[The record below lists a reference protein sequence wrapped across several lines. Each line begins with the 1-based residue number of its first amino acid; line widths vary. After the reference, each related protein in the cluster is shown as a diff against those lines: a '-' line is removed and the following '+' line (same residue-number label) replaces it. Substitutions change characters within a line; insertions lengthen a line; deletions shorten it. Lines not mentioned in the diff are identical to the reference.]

1 VRTAGLVES
10 SHCFTPNIAGFARN
24 STLTAAN
31 RPLPFRAVFWRSSDT
46 HRNLTGRFIVPEGQ
60 TPPQSPKTH
69 LSTQATDAKRQSKP
83 SKPDLAVTSFF
94 SLFLKTLLP
103 WQLRGG
109 HIFPATPEIIWIP
122 ASAHYMSQVLLYDCP
137 SCTASCSVSQELVGL
152 NVVCPNCTQ
161 EFTATFPASSADLQL
176 PDAIPFFKSG
186 KLEILKNQLNKLTSD
201 GELSKSDEIA
211 LTRAAL
217 MLGLEKCFQGQD

>member
-1 VRTAGLVES
+1 MVRTAGLVES

-109 HIFPATPEIIWIP
+109 HIFQETTEIIWNP
-122 ASAHYMSQVLLYDCP
+122 ASAHCMTQVLIYDCP
-137 SCTASCSVSQELVGL
+137 SCTASCSVSPELVGL
-152 NVVCPNCTQ
+152 NVVCPSLRARIHGSPSGFPRRLPVARRHSLLQTRKTRNSQKPPQQTHFRRGTQ
-161 EFTATFPASSADLQL
+161 
-176 PDAIPFFKSG
+176 
-186 KLEILKNQLNKLTSD
+186 
-201 GELSKSDEIA
+201 
-211 LTRAAL
+211 
-217 MLGLEKCFQGQD
+217 